1 MMKNLRKYAL
11 ISLLMVLAI
20 VVLSTTSNASGE
32 FLQGSGSEGD
42 LLLVDVNQT
51 SENTTTTPE
60 PNTVSTNI
68 LGTTN
73 NVQKVN
79 NINDASK
86 DIPQTGENDVYMI
99 ATIGI
104 IAVAIG
110 GFTYVKSKKYDIK

>member
-32 FLQGSGSEGD
+32 LLQASGSAGD
-42 LLLVDVNQT
+42 LLLVDENQT

-60 PNTVSTNI
+60 PNTVNTNI

>member
-73 NVQKVN
+73 NVQKVKELGLVRLEG
-79 NINDASK
+79 K
-86 DIPQTGENDVYMI
+86 D
-99 ATIGI
+99 
-104 IAVAIG
+104 
-110 GFTYVKSKKYDIK
+110 YVMQEGDIVEFKFNV